1 MKKEQLKVS
10 FFIFWQKFW
19 WWKRNNERFM
29 TTVDKPRVVKN
40 IWISFVLVYCLRLDV
55 IKNRFDETS
64 TFLVRK
70 FNKLWDNKKLAQMWR
85 SGIKIEISKDTF
97 SSSFLE
103 EQNLKNEYGL
113 PLCHAGMPLIVW
125 EESGKFEIWIN
136 LCRKIKWKKK
146 YVITKSKKSM
156 RIFSLVLYLW

>member
-1 MKKEQLKVS
+1 
-10 FFIFWQKFW
+10 
-19 WWKRNNERFM
+19 
-29 TTVDKPRVVKN
+29 
-40 IWISFVLVYCLRLDV
+40 
-55 IKNRFDETS
+55 
-64 TFLVRK
+64 
-70 FNKLWDNKKLAQMWR
+70 MWR

-136 LCRKIKWKKK
+136 LCRKIKWKKICYNK
-146 YVITKSKKSM
+146 E
-156 RIFSLVLYLW
+156 